1 MTREE
6 TASPP
11 SDMVG
16 DQGAGAGRSNVPLAV
31 IGLAL
36 GILVSVLDQTVVS
49 IALPNIAGDLG
60 GIDNISWVVTAYV
73 LASTATGT
81 LYGRLSD
88 RFGRR
93 GTFIIAMLVFTVA
106 SALCALADTM
116 GQLIVYRAVQGV
128 GAGALFA
135 IPTIALSELV
145 KPESRGRM
153 QGAVGALFAIAS
165 LAGPLVGGA
174 LTDAAGWRW
183 IFYINLP
190 LGVLSMLLVAFALR
204 LPRPTSRPS
213 IDFLGSA
220 LLVGAVV
227 ALLLTTEWGG
237 RTYDW
242 LSGTILSLAV
252 GAAALFALFVF
263 WERRAVSPVV
273 PMRLFSN
280 PTVRLIL
287 PATAVLGALLYG
299 SIVFLP
305 TYLQSAFDISATVA
319 GLGINPYMLTFVVA
333 SFLSGSR
340 VSANGN
346 ARPFLIAGPIAIA
359 AGFGLLSLLDAD
371 SNYGMVVVALL
382 VMGVG
387 VGFIMQLLV
396 TVAQNAVQPAD
407 LAATSAA
414 ILSIRGLGMSL
425 GVALFGNLLSRQLG
439 PDAQAGPE
447 VANAI
452 PDVMVWGIPLALL
465 LLALTVAVP
474 AKTLGSK
481 SMPADA
487 GPAGPADA
495 DADVPARG

>member
-1 MTREE
+1 MAQEKIE
-6 TASPP
+6 SSPDAAGP
-11 SDMVG
+11 
-16 DQGAGAGRSNVPLAV
+16 DQSTGAGQSNVPLAV

-49 IALPNIAGDLG
+49 IALPNIAADLG
-60 GIDNISWVVTAYV
+60 GIDQISWVVTAYV

-88 RFGRR
+88 RFSRR
-93 GTFIIAMLVFTVA
+93 GTFLFAMLIFTVA
-106 SALCALADTM
+106 SVLCAVADSM
-116 GQLIVYRAVQGV
+116 GQLIAYRALQGI

-135 IPTIALSELV
+135 VPTIALSELV

-153 QGAVGALFAIAS
+153 QGAIGALFAIAS

-190 LGVLSMLLVAFALR
+190 LGALSMLLVAFALR
-204 LPRPTSRPS
+204 LPQRTSRPS

-220 LLVGAVV
+220 LLVGGVV

-237 RTYDW
+237 RTYAW
-242 LSGTILSLAV
+242 ISGTILGL
-252 GAAALFALFVF
+252 AAATVLLFALFVF
-263 WERRAVSPVV
+263 WERRATSPVV

-280 PTVRLIL
+280 PTVRVVL

-305 TYLQSAFDISATVA
+305 TYLQSAFDISATLA

-333 SFLSGSR
+333 SFLSGNR
-340 VSANGN
+340 VSATGN

-371 SNYGMVVVALL
+371 SSYGMVVLALL
-382 VMGVG
+382 VLGVG

-396 TVAQNAVQPAD
+396 TVAQNAVGPAD
-407 LAATSAA
+407 LGATSAA

-425 GVALFGNLLSRQLG
+425 GVAIFGNLLSRELG
-439 PDAQAGPE
+439 PGTQAGPA

-452 PDVMVWGIPLALL
+452 PDIMVWGIPLALL
-465 LLALTVAVP
+465 LLLLTAL
-474 AKTLGSK
+474 
-481 SMPADA
+481 MPARTI
-487 GPAGPADA
+487 GRQTADA
-495 DADVPARG
+495 DAEQPDRVNADAATPG